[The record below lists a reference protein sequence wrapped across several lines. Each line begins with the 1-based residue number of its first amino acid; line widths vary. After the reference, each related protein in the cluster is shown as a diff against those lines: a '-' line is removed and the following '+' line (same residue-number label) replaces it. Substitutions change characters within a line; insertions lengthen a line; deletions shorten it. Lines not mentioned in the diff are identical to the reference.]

1 MGLIEPESTL
11 TRAAP
16 RVLVA
21 DDEPQLVRGLTIAL
35 RAAGYTVESAR
46 TAADA
51 LGLVRRRP
59 PDGLLLDG
67 ELPDL
72 EGVEACQEIRRFSQ
86 LPILIMSAAGADRE
100 KVRALN
106 AGADDYLAK
115 PFTRDDL
122 LGRLRAM
129 LPRSPHPRGGA
140 RLEMGE
146 LVIDLARRRVSRAG
160 VLLLLT
166 RTEFEL
172 VRVLAERSGRT
183 VTDRELIRAA
193 LPAELGFGTR
203 RLRLCAARVR
213 AILERDP
220 SRPQY
225 LISEPGI
232 GYRLIGP
239 GEALT

>member
-1 MGLIEPESTL
+1 
-11 TRAAP
+11 
-16 RVLVA
+16 
-21 DDEPQLVRGLTIAL
+21 
-35 RAAGYTVESAR
+35 
-46 TAADA
+46 
-51 LGLVRRRP
+51 
-59 PDGLLLDG
+59 
-67 ELPDL
+67 
-72 EGVEACQEIRRFSQ
+72 
-86 LPILIMSAAGADRE
+86 
-100 KVRALN
+100 
-106 AGADDYLAK
+106 
-115 PFTRDDL
+115 
-122 LGRLRAM
+122 
-129 LPRSPHPRGGA
+129 
-140 RLEMGE
+140 MGE

-193 LPAELGFGTR
+193 WPAERGVGTR
-203 RLRLCAARVR
+203 RVRLCAARVR